1 LSQSTC
7 SVHVSARWLPALLW
21 LMLGLATGSAAVA
34 HTPLLQTSP
43 QGVVTQAANPLTA
56 ELVFKQPTRLIKLT
70 RTDGQSQTIEL
81 KGGTLM
87 SVAKRHRVPLGQPGA
102 GRHTVH
108 WRALSADGHVIKGQ
122 WHFEIATP

>member
-1 LSQSTC
+1 MSQLIC
-7 SVHVSARWLPALLW
+7 SVHVSARWLPVLLW
-21 LMLGLATGSAAVA
+21 LMLGLASGTATA
-34 HTPLLQTSP
+34 HTPLLQTNP

-87 SVAKRHRVPLGQPGA
+87 SVAKHHRVPLGQPGA

-108 WRALSADGHVIKGQ
+108 WRALSTDGHVIKGQ
-122 WHFEIATP
+122 WHFETAAP

>member
-1 LSQSTC
+1 MVAC
-7 SVHVSARWLPALLW
+7 PALADV
-21 LMLGLATGSAAVA
+21 GLASGTATA
-34 HTPLLQTSP
+34 HTPLLQTNP

-87 SVAKRHRVPLGQPGA
+87 SVAKHHRVPLGQPGA

>member
-1 LSQSTC
+1 MVACLALAD
-7 SVHVSARWLPALLW
+7 VGFGHWVSGGGAHSAL
-21 LMLGLATGSAAVA
+21 AN
-34 HTPLLQTSP
+34 QP
-43 QGVVTQAANPLTA
+43 QGVVRLIANPLTA

-70 RTDGQSQTIEL
+70 RTDGQNQTIEL

-87 SVAKRHRVPLGQPGA
+87 SVAKHHRVPLGQPGA

>member
-1 LSQSTC
+1 MSQLIC
-7 SVHVSARWLPALLW
+7 SVHVSAKWLPALLW
-21 LMLGLATGSAAVA
+21 LMLGLASGTATA
-34 HTPLLQTSP
+34 HTPLLQTNP
-43 QGVVTQAANPLTA
+43 QGVVRLIANPLTA

-70 RTDGQSQTIEL
+70 RTDSQKQTIEL
-81 KGGTLM
+81 RGGSLM
-87 SVAKRHRVPLGQPGA
+87 SVAKHHRVPLGQPGA